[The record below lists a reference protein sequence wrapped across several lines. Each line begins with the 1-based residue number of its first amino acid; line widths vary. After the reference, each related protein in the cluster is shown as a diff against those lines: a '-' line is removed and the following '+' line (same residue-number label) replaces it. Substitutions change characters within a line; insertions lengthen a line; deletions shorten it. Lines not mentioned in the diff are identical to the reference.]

1 MNVRVLL
8 VEDHTVVREGLRAI
22 LDTQLDIEVVA
33 EAADG
38 REAVEQARAHTPD
51 VVIMDVALPRLN
63 GIDATRQI
71 VNELPKSKVVAL
83 SMHTDT
89 QYVSEMLLA
98 GARGY
103 LLKDCA
109 SDELA
114 TAVRTV
120 AAGKPHLS
128 AAVADAVVEDYV
140 NRLQGGQT
148 AARKGVLSGREREVL
163 QLLAE
168 GMSTKEIA
176 SELTVS
182 VKTIETHRAQIAK
195 KLGIRSVAGL
205 TKFAIRTGLT
215 SLDP

>member
-1 MNVRVLL
+1 MNIRVLL
-8 VEDHTVVREGLRAI
+8 VEDHTVVREGLRAV
-22 LDTQLDIEVVA
+22 LDAQPDIEVVA

-38 REAVEQARAHTPD
+38 RNAVEQAKEHAPD

-71 VNELPKSKVVAL
+71 VNELPKTKVVAL

-114 TAVRTV
+114 KAVRTV
-120 AAGKPHLS
+120 AQGKPHLS
-128 AAVADAVVEDYV
+128 ATVADAVVEDYV
-140 NRLQGGQT
+140 NRLQGGST
-148 AARKGVLSGREREVL
+148 VARKGALSGREREVL

-176 SELTVS
+176 SELGVS

-215 SLDP
+215 SLDS